1 MTLLRTQAQRLHS
14 LIVDRRFFWIRKPQ
28 GRNWQTVRNC
38 PIRPAHLL
46 KGEPVGLRP
55 GRGRTR
61 WLAIDIDTTGRY
73 HPATNPDAIPE
84 ILQLLAE
91 QGLEGV
97 LVVQSSDSRGIHLW
111 MPIQAQA
118 TAIAAQ
124 WLNDLIRRAG
134 FQVQPGHLE
143 LFPNVTKRGA
153 LQQGIRL
160 PLVAPG
166 SFVLDADLNPV
177 HRDVSAFCD
186 QWEAALAING
196 HFALAAGCDADA
208 RGYWQEIPA
217 AKLRL
222 QAGFTGP
229 KQTDEL
235 AGQAAYIAAWEGL
248 SGAALQKRM
257 CALLLAAPGCKE
269 RSGHFREIAAGR
281 LNNWWKHYCKVG
293 GGRHTPPASQSGYA
307 RPKAY
312 THNADLAAGRAQAI
326 EQAVIQ
332 LRDAGLPFKTLTEVR
347 EAVAE
352 LVKQE
357 SGQKPGNAT
366 LKKQDQLLLTLL
378 RTPLANCIDTALAKV
393 VVGV

>member
-1 MTLLRTQAQRLHS
+1 MWLEELLR
-14 LIVDRRFFWIRKPQ
+14 
-28 GRNWQTVRNC
+28 
-38 PIRPAHLL
+38 
-46 KGEPVGLRP
+46 
-55 GRGRTR
+55 
-61 WLAIDIDTTGRY
+61 
-73 HPATNPDAIPE
+73 
-84 ILQLLAE
+84 
-91 QGLEGV
+91 
-97 LVVQSSDSRGIHLW
+97 
-111 MPIQAQA
+111 
-118 TAIAAQ
+118 
-124 WLNDLIRRAG
+124 RAS
-134 FQVQPGHLE
+134 FQVKNGHLE
-143 LFPNVTKRGA
+143 LFPNVTKKGA
-153 LQQGIRL
+153 LPQGIRL
-160 PLVAPG
+160 PLIAPG

-196 HFALAAGCDADA
+196 HFALAAGCDADPDA

-222 QAGFTGP
+222 QKGFTSP
-229 KQTDEL
+229 KQTDLL

-269 RSGHFREIAAGR
+269 FSGHYREIAAGR
-281 LNNWWKHYCKVG
+281 LNKWWKHYCKVG
-293 GGRHTPPASQSGYA
+293 GDRYTAPAGQSEYA

-312 THNADLAAGRAQAI
+312 THNTNLAAGRAQAI

-332 LRDAGLPFKTLTEVR
+332 LRDAGLAFKTLTDAR

-378 RTPLANCIDTALAKV
+378 DTPLASCIDTALAKPSLGSRKTCQGERFYTHSLYGIKGSPSTSLAMPSEQPNQPGKIGSLTV
-393 VVGV
+393 LCDRSS